1 MSKDACEFLERVR
14 RKQRGFWLAFLVWWV
29 CVVVFVFIVNGVLKG
44 VPDALVLAIFYGSAL
59 LLYIPAYKLF
69 KLKCPYCGGSARALP
84 FLRYKFMYCRACGER
99 IECCKEGT

>member
-14 RKQRGFWLAFLVWWV
+14 RKQHGFWLAFFVWWA

-59 LLYIPAYKLF
+59 LLYVPAYNVV
-69 KLKCPYCGGSARALP
+69 
-84 FLRYKFMYCRACGER
+84 
-99 IECCKEGT
+99 